1 MVLKESTWGLL
12 TLYEEWSSLIK
23 NSAPLQSLIF
33 LQILL
38 GLLTIISDLAQFKH
52 AHFPAK
58 IKITT
63 YRFKIF
69 LQNTISK
76 KTA

>member
-23 NSAPLQSLIF
+23 NSAPWQSLIF

-52 AHFPAK
+52 TLFSRKNKDNNIP
-58 IKITT
+58 
-63 YRFKIF
+63 F
-69 LQNTISK
+69 
-76 KTA
+76 